1 MRVVFLSILF
11 LSVISRADNCGT
23 CKARSQVS
31 VLIYDR
37 GISDPRLG
45 TDPIMRNIK
54 IPVTRDV
61 LLQTKKYFFEA
72 HDDRTEGT
80 TILEPIPVSSLD
92 ELKKKIWELARPPTC
107 QEVKYLG
114 LLFHGRGDETKLNQ
128 GGGSTFFASPENGNK
143 FGFLDMSTVKNL
155 EGVSCAMAKSAEV
168 DLLSCSGFY
177 SCQGE
182 NLAAGLADMFL
193 KDKGGKVR
201 GYSQGVGGYISFPL
215 PFTDEK
221 RIALDARSDDPKE
234 LKIEIVKGIQ
244 PIKPQSSKEL
254 LLTVPAS
261 KNGQFGWSSATTS
274 AGSCNE
280 YLHDELTKLR
290 EVKNEIPE
298 SIRPSRKY
306 GQKIT
311 YCNQLN
317 QDVIQTK
324 REIGQLESEISSAKN
339 DLKTKAPKQWDNIDE
354 SFYEQAKN
362 FDLSR
367 IKLRKLKF
375 AAEEL
380 NEKVRH
386 VIAAGWCAGAVKIE
400 ETPSNSNQG
409 VR

>member
-1 MRVVFLSILF
+1 MRTIFLYILF
-11 LSVISRADNCGT
+11 LSVIGQADDCGT

-31 VLIYDR
+31 VLFYDR

-45 TDPIMRNIK
+45 TDPIMRNFK
-54 IPVTRDV
+54 IPITRDV

-72 HDDRTEGT
+72 HDDRTQGT
-80 TILEPIPVSSLD
+80 TILEPIPVSSLE
-92 ELKKKIWELARPPTC
+92 ELKKKLWELARPPTC

-114 LLFHGRGDETKLNQ
+114 LLFHGRGDDTKLNQ

-143 FGFLDMSTVKNL
+143 FGFLDMSTVKTL
-155 EGVSCAMAKSAEV
+155 EGVSCAMSKSAEV

-182 NLAAGLADMFL
+182 NLAAGLADVFL
-193 KDKGGKVR
+193 QGKGGKVR
-201 GYSQGVGGYISFPL
+201 GYSQGVGGYISVPI

-234 LKIEIVKGIQ
+234 LKVEIVKGIQ
-244 PIKPQSSKEL
+244 PIKLQSSREL
-254 LLTVPAS
+254 LLTVPEAR
-261 KNGQFGWSSATTS
+261 NGQLGWSSVTTS
-274 AGSCNE
+274 ASSCNK
-280 YLHDELTKLR
+280 LLRDELAKLR
-290 EVKNEIPE
+290 EIKNEIPE

-324 REIGQLESEISSAKN
+324 REIIQLESEISSAQN

-362 FDLSR
+362 FDLGR
-367 IKLRKLKF
+367 IKLRKLKI

-380 NEKVRH
+380 NQKVRH
-386 VIAAGWCAGAVKIE
+386 VIAAGWCSGTVKTDEI
-400 ETPSNSNQG
+400 PSNFSPG